1 MLKEVR
7 SAAFVGSFVT
17 RSRTDR
23 NGDRDGSR

>member
-1 MLKEVR
+1 MLEKVR

-23 NGDRDGSR
+23 NSDRDGAR